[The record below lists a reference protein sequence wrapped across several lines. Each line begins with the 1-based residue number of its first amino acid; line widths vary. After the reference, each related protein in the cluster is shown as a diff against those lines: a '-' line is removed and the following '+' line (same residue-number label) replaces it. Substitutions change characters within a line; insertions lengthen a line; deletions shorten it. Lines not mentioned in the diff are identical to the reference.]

1 MRGLERIRNSDL
13 RTLKGRD
20 RFSSPRSS
28 ESWDCH
34 RVTRIRRAP
43 RKRQSLQT
51 GRGGAN
57 PRFASAV
64 RCFLSGIESP
74 GAAVP
79 GTKGHRK
86 VDLVERNASVPLKAT
101 ETTLRNFGPS
111 LHRKL
116 YHNVGLGSGRGVCKL
131 QSGCPP
137 GTPESKENPP
147 PRTGSGIP

>member
-1 MRGLERIRNSDL
+1 MGLPQGHSDPKSAPEPPEFAKWQRGRKSVFCRCGTRLRGLERIRNSDL
-13 RTLKGRD
+13 RTLRGRD
-20 RFSSPRSS
+20 RFSSPRCS

-57 PRFASAV
+57 RQFASAV

-101 ETTLRNFGPS
+101 ETTLRNFCPS

-116 YHNVGLGSGRGVCKL
+116 
-131 QSGCPP
+131 
-137 GTPESKENPP
+137 
-147 PRTGSGIP
+147 